1 MKKIAIIA
9 LILGFAACQEGKK
22 ETNYSADANQINANE
37 INAANLDA
45 ETVEQIISSYLKM
58 KDFLVN
64 TNAEK
69 TAFAAEEL
77 LFNFENNNSEFLQK
91 LFKEVKLI
99 SETKEVEQQRIY
111 FEGLSNNIYTLAKNS
126 NTEMN
131 LYQQYCPMA
140 FDNTGAY
147 WVSDNEKVY
156 NPYFGDKMLRCG
168 KVMEVIE

>member
-1 MKKIAIIA
+1 MKTIAFTL
-9 LILGFAACQEGKK
+9 LIGLLACQGAKTDK
-22 ETNYSADANQINANE
+22 NYSAEANKINKDE
-37 INAANLDA
+37 IAAAQLEA
-45 ETVEQIISSYLKM
+45 ATTEQIISAYLKM
-58 KDFLVN
+58 KDALVN
-64 TNAEK
+64 TDSEK
-69 TAFAAEEL
+69 AAFAAEEL

-91 LFKEVKLI
+91 LFKEVRLI

-126 NTEMN
+126 DTEMN

-147 WVSDNEKVY
+147 WMSDNEKVY

-168 KVMEVIE
+168 KVTETVE